1 MTAIADLR
9 SEDVTVRE
17 ACEALGIPRA
27 NYYRWHQPKAAS
39 EPSIRIAANTKRPKS
54 SRLRALDFVVAGGRY
69 VRVCTLLVPLI
80 LGGAF
85 AAFLHRA
92 TNMPMM
98 VGTLVFW
105 VVLGVVAFFLREH
118 WWPQAQWFV
127 NVMARGFIIAL
138 QRA

>member
-1 MTAIADLR
+1 MLNTLAGDPQATSNVYRD
-9 SEDVTVRE
+9 TGQG
-17 ACEALGIPRA
+17 EALVLVFAFMLLAPV
-27 NYYRWHQPKAAS
+27 
-39 EPSIRIAANTKRPKS
+39 
-54 SRLRALDFVVAGGRY
+54 ALALV
-69 VRVCTLLVPLI
+69 LLVPLI

-98 VGTLVFW
+98 AGTLVFW
-105 VVLGVVAFFLREH
+105 VALGVVAFFLREH
-118 WWPQAQWFV
+118 WYPQAQWFV